1 MMTERPNPQL
11 NDTDLELLS
20 AYIDDQLAPGE
31 RSMLE
36 ERLRR
41 EPALRAALDEL
52 RATVGA
58 LRELE
63 PVQPP
68 RSFTLDPA
76 TVARRRPPLVRWLS
90 LGPALAAIVL
100 AFGFLAFFVS
110 RGGGGP
116 GPAAAPAPMAGVES
130 TQQESIGATAAPA
143 AAAVPTTAPA
153 AEAAPGI
160 TSADRTTTEA
170 TAAPAAP
177 DTAITLAAPA
187 EQPTAAAAQP
197 PAEAPA
203 APPGAA
209 RPPEQA
215 PTSAPIATSG
225 NASSETFSLAT
236 PQPAGQA
243 PPAAPPPTTAPFR
256 AIGIGLGALLV
267 VLLGLWALRAAQRG
281 R

>member
-1 MMTERPNPQL
+1 MMTERSNPQL
-11 NDTDLELLS
+11 NDSDLELLS
-20 AYIDDQLAPGE
+20 AYLDDQLAPDE

-36 ERLRR
+36 ERLRH

-63 PVQPP
+63 PVPPP

-76 TVARRRPPLVRWLS
+76 TVARRPPLFRWLS
-90 LGPALAAIVL
+90 LGPALVAVVL

-110 RGGGGP
+110 RSGSGT
-116 GPAAAPAPMAGVES
+116 PAAAPAPMAGVES
-130 TQQESIGATAAPA
+130 AQQQPSGAPAAPA

-160 TSADRTTTEA
+160 TSADRTATEA
-170 TAAPAAP
+170 TAAP

-187 EQPTAAAAQP
+187 EQPTAAAGQP

-215 PTSAPIATSG
+215 PTSAPIATTG
-225 NASSETFSLAT
+225 NAASETFSLAT

-243 PPAAPPPTTAPFR
+243 PPAAPPSATGPFR
-256 AIGIGLGALLV
+256 VIGIGLGALLV